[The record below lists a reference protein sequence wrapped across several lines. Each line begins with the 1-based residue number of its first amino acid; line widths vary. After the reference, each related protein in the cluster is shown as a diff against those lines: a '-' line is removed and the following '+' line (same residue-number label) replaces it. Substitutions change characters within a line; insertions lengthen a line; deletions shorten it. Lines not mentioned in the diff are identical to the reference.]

1 MRRSG
6 VSITLRDLRVAKLEK
21 KQRVAPCRVEL
32 EAFLAATA
40 RFGGDDSKVPAV
52 ISRALADCMQTA
64 NKGKAQGASVQFHL
78 AKHVKR
84 KE

>member
-21 KQRVAPCRVEL
+21 KQRVAPCRLEL

-40 RFGGDDSKVPAV
+40 RCGGDDTKVPPMIA
-52 ISRALADCMQTA
+52 RALADCMQATTS
-64 NKGKAQGASVQFHL
+64 KSKGASVQFHL
-78 AKHVKR
+78 AKFVKR
-84 KE
+84 KET

>member
-21 KQRVAPCRVEL
+21 KQRVAPCRLEL
-32 EAFLAATA
+32 EAFLAAAA
-40 RFGGDDSKVPAV
+40 RFGGDDTKVAPEIA
-52 ISRALADCMQTA
+52 RALADCMQA
-64 NKGKAQGASVQFHL
+64 NTVKTKGASVQFHL

-84 KE
+84 KDV

>member
-1 MRRSG
+1 MRRTG
-6 VSITLRDLRVAKLEK
+6 ATITLRDLRVAKLERR
-21 KQRVAPCRVEL
+21 QRVAPCRLEL

-40 RFGGDDSKVPAV
+40 RFGGDDTKVPSMIA
-52 ISRALADCMQTA
+52 RALADCMQAA

-84 KE
+84 D